1 MASQRKAGALLGYAN
16 ILTKNIVNFMYTPL
30 LLHFLGQDDYG
41 VFQMTNSVVF
51 ALTLLSAGF
60 SGSYVRFYMI
70 HRTQNEEEKI
80 DKLNGMFMMIY
91 AAASLISIIAGVFLV
106 AFVRQLFS
114 KGLNPDEVNLTR
126 SLMVIMV
133 INIAVTFLSTPYTS
147 FITAK
152 ERFVFQQ
159 TRQLATTLAQPA
171 LAVVLLLMGFGAI
184 GVSLAILFVNV
195 ALLVLNAHYAR
206 NRLHMRFRF
215 NDLDKN
221 LFKAIAVFSFWILLN
236 QIFDLVNNQV
246 PNFLLGAM
254 AGASVV
260 ATYSIATQIRNLFFS
275 LSTTISGVFIPK
287 INRIVATSDDN
298 HKLTT
303 LMTQLGRYQMLLFW
317 YVYGGFI
324 LVGQYF
330 VQIWAGRQN
339 MAAYWLAAAMTLP
352 VMIPLTQNVGIE
364 IQRAKN
370 RHRARSVIYILTA
383 ALDIAISV
391 ALIPRMGYWATA
403 IGYIASIL
411 LGTGLFMNW
420 YYHTRIGL
428 NMMYFW
434 RHQLPIIAGGVG
446 VLAVCLIGAHF
457 IPIHSVSVFIAWI
470 VVYSA
475 VFGGV
480 FWACILNKQEK
491 GLVLNRFAKKH

>member
-1 MASQRKAGALLGYAN
+1 
-16 ILTKNIVNFMYTPL
+16 
-30 LLHFLGQDDYG
+30 
-41 VFQMTNSVVF
+41 
-51 ALTLLSAGF
+51 
-60 SGSYVRFYMI
+60 
-70 HRTQNEEEKI
+70 
-80 DKLNGMFMMIY
+80 
-91 AAASLISIIAGVFLV
+91 
-106 AFVRQLFS
+106 
-114 KGLNPDEVNLTR
+114 
-126 SLMVIMV
+126 MVIMV

-184 GVSLAILFVNV
+184 GVSLAILSVNV
-195 ALLVLNAHYAR
+195 VLLVLNAHYAR
-206 NRLHMRFRF
+206 SRLHMRFVF
-215 NDLDKN
+215 TNLDKN

-254 AGASVV
+254 AGASMV
-260 ATYSIATQIRNLFFS
+260 ATYSIATQVRNLFFS

-287 INRIVATSDDN
+287 INRIVATTDDN
-298 HKLTT
+298 HELTV

-330 VQIWAGRQN
+330 VQIWAGKQN

-383 ALDIAISV
+383 ALDIAISII
-391 ALIPRMGYWATA
+391 LIPRMGYWATA

-420 YYHTRIGL
+420 YYHTHIGL

-434 RHQLPIIAGGVG
+434 RHQLPIVAGAVG

-457 IPIHSVSVFIAWI
+457 VPVHSMIAFIAWI